1 MNYSGFGFD
10 RISKRQASH
19 NCYCDLRNYWKKG
32 EGKQSGVEKFMR
44 ALIVLLVGSLISQ
57 ILIFIARD
65 KSAVNGKRNE
75 VTQDLTTLSTDS
87 LIDYALDTNGGEIV
101 EEFSQAEYFGWFSYF
116 SHNQR
121 KSLISSNNEPN
132 NCWAF
137 HGNRGHIAIKLAQ
150 RILPRN
156 FTIFHIN
163 SVDVSKAPRKI
174 HVFSLT
180 HPSESVLLASFEF
193 ALRSSKGLRKHSEVF
208 DCLYFCEEFVDVVLL
223 EVEDNHGG
231 PGTCVYQFQVHGINV

>member
-1 MNYSGFGFD
+1 MGGHNLNYSGFDCG
-10 RISKRQASH
+10 RTRQRETLH

-32 EGKQSGVEKFMR
+32 QGKYTGLERLVR
-44 ALIVLLVGSLISQ
+44 AVIVLLLGSLISQ
-57 ILIFIARD
+57 VLVYMARD
-65 KSAVNGKRNE
+65 KSALAGSSE
-75 VTQDLTTLSTDS
+75 VTSLATNS
-87 LIDYALDTNGGEIV
+87 LIDYALDSNGGEIL

-116 SHNQR
+116 SNNQR

-137 HGNRGHIAIKLAQ
+137 HGNRGYIAIKLAEK
-150 RILPRN
+150 ILPRN

-163 SVDVSKAPRKI
+163 SVDISKAPRKI

-180 HPSESVLLASFEF
+180 HPYECALLASFEF
-193 ALRSSKGLRKHSEVF
+193 GLKINKGLRKHKEIF
-208 DCLYFCEEFVDVVLL
+208 DCVYNCQDFVDMVLL

-231 PGTCVYQFQVHGINV
+231 PATCVYQFQVHGINV